1 MRRFGVL
8 FLSLALGAGPL
19 TAGVAFAAKAKARD
33 KKGGGRAAAPPVE
46 ELNKLKAVQIGDPK
60 GGVFTWGLSSN
71 EVLEKLEAAV
81 KARST
86 KSIEDAN
93 NDPARQ
99 QRLRDALRKEVKA
112 IKDSYTKFDGQ
123 KSGWDVSIIGPEFS
137 QNNGEA
143 VIQTKEDIWTRYFF
157 FFEDRLYK
165 IFLAFNKDQIRGK
178 SFQDFGRELAAK
190 YGSPREVHRDEK
202 QQGGVRRTLDH
213 YEWGV
218 SGGNSLRLVD
228 RSEFYGV
235 YCLVLSDASVT
246 VQVAEKRKITNP
258 EMDRK
263 DALVEAIVGSKDSER
278 DSNDDIIDRVTGREV
293 KRPGDEPKHGNIQ
306 VPMPNAPAPSDVNTG
321 DKGGGKKDRSAS
333 KKSGD
338 DKKGAGLEL

>member
-19 TAGVAFAAKAKARD
+19 TAGVAFAAKAKKA
-33 KKGGGRAAAPPVE
+33 GARAAAPPVE
-46 ELNKLKAVQIGDPK
+46 ELNKLKAIQIGDPK
-60 GGVFTWGLSSN
+60 SGVFTWGMSSN
-71 EVLEKLEAAV
+71 EVLDKLQAAV
-81 KARST
+81 QARSL

-99 QRLRDALRKEVKA
+99 QRLRDALRKEIKA
-112 IKDSYTKFDGQ
+112 IRDSYTKFDGQ

-143 VIQTKEDIWTRYFF
+143 VIQTKEDVWTRYFF

-178 SFQDFGRELAAK
+178 SFQDFGKELATK
-190 YGSPREVHRDEK
+190 YGTPREVYRDEK

-213 YEWGV
+213 YEWAV

-235 YCLVLSDASVT
+235 YCLVLSDPST
-246 VQVAEKRKITNP
+246 SVQVAEKRKITNP
-258 EMDRK
+258 GSDQK
-263 DALVEAIVGSKDSER
+263 DALVEAIVGSKNSDR

-293 KRPGDEPKHGNIQ
+293 KKPGDEPKHGNVP
-306 VPMPNAPAPSDVNTG
+306 VPMPAAPTPAEVNAG
-321 DKGGGKKDRSAS
+321 DKGGKKDRAT
-333 KKSGD
+333 G
-338 DKKGAGLEL
+338 KKGGEEKKGSGSGSGLEL